1 MSDQRPVLTAD
12 EARRRVLGSVAV
24 LPTVQVP
31 LVDAVGSVLRA
42 DVRTRVDQPPFDHS
56 AMDGYAMRAADL
68 ANAPVTLPVV
78 TVSSAGHPAPRGIQP
93 GEAARIL
100 TGAVMVPGAD
110 CVVRIE
116 DTDGGDDVVEVRAVA
131 SAGAN
136 VRRAAEGAASGDV
149 VIPAGVVV
157 HPGHLG
163 VAAAAGVDE
172 LEVTAMPRVA
182 VVSTGDELVPV
193 ATKELAPGQ
202 LFESNGIVIA
212 ELARAAGCDVT
223 VRHCGDDTAVLESTV
238 RELGAHHDLVITT
251 GGVSMGGE
259 YDTVRAALL
268 GSGVEFWKLA
278 IRPAKPFAFGRVG
291 DAVFF
296 GLPGNPVSA
305 VVSFELFV
313 RPAIRALRGISP
325 ATPPTV
331 VGVAGEA
338 LSRPDDDQ
346 TYFVRVRRGDD
357 GRWRSTG
364 RLGTHL
370 LGGIADAHGLAVLGP
385 DLLSVSTSDELEIVP
400 LWT

>member
-12 EARRRVLGSVAV
+12 EARRRVLAAVSV
-24 LPTVQVP
+24 LSTVRVP
-31 LVDAVGSVLRA
+31 LADAVGSVLRA

-56 AMDGYAMRAADL
+56 AMDGYAVRSADL
-68 ANAPVTLPVV
+68 VDAPVTLPVV

-110 CVVRIE
+110 QVVRVE
-116 DTDGGDDVVEVRAVA
+116 DTDGGVDVVEVRAA
-131 SAGAN
+131 AAAGAN
-136 VRRAAEGAASGDV
+136 LRRAAEGAASGDV

-172 LEVTAMPRVA
+172 LEVTATPRVA
-182 VVSTGDELVPV
+182 VLSTGDELVPV
-193 ATKELAPGQ
+193 TTKELAPGQ

-223 VRHCGDDTAVLESTV
+223 VQHCGDDTAMLESTV
-238 RELGAHHDLVITT
+238 RQLAATHDLIVTT

-268 GSGVEFWKLA
+268 GSDVEFWKLA

-291 DAVFF
+291 GAVFF

-313 RPAIRALRGISP
+313 RPAIRALRGIEP

-338 LSRPDDDQ
+338 LSRPDDEQ
-346 TYFVRVRRGDD
+346 THFVRVRRDDD

-370 LGGIADAHGLAVLGP
+370 LGGISDADGLAVLGP
-385 DLLSVSTSDELEIVP
+385 GVTTVDPDDALEIVP
-400 LWT
+400 LWQ